1 MCDLFFGQRLFGS
14 CREHGQNFS
23 ATPADREVA
32 FPPRNFIRL
41 ERPFVV
47 RRDQFSVGTLPGAVM
62 IESIQGIAHLPR
74 ERFFATAI
82 A

>member
-1 MCDLFFGQRLFGS
+1 MCSLFFGQRPFGS
-14 CREHGQNFS
+14 CRKHGQNSS

-32 FPPRNFIRL
+32 FPPHNFIRL

-47 RRDQFSVGTLPGAVM
+47 RRDQFSVGTLPGAVV
-62 IESIQGIAHLPR
+62 IESIQGIAHPPR
-74 ERFFATAI
+74 ERLFSTAI